1 MALGLVRASR
11 AFKRPQVLGI
21 NRTPIWSEPFISH
34 FAPSD
39 ARPKRMPV
47 DSQSSGI
54 QDSISPTFHKLHDLR
69 HLVSLDT
76 HFKKGFTEVIKYWA
90 RAAMSLA

>member
-1 MALGLVRASR
+1 
-11 AFKRPQVLGI
+11 
-21 NRTPIWSEPFISH
+21 
-34 FAPSD
+34 
-39 ARPKRMPV
+39 MPV

-54 QDSISPTFHKLHDLR
+54 QDSISPTFQKLHDLR

>member
-1 MALGLVRASR
+1 
-11 AFKRPQVLGI
+11 
-21 NRTPIWSEPFISH
+21 
-34 FAPSD
+34 
-39 ARPKRMPV
+39 MPV

-54 QDSISPTFHKLHDLR
+54 QDSISPTFQKLHDLR

-90 RAAMSLA
+90 RAGNVPCVISSSCPARIPQHSRCG